1 MSHQS
6 ELIEKDIEA
15 YLAEHEQKELLRF
28 LTCGSVDDGKSTLIG
43 RLLHDSKMIYE
54 DQLQA
59 IHKDSRTVGNAGGEL
74 DLSLLVDGLKAERE
88 QGITID
94 VAYRYFSTSKRK
106 FIIADTPGHEQYT
119 RNMATGASTCDLA
132 VILIDARKGISTQ
145 TRRHSFIVSLLGIR
159 HVLVAVNKM
168 DLVEFS
174 QDVFDRI
181 RTDYLAFARKLRIGS
196 VDFIPM
202 SALGGDNVVERGS
215 RSPWYVGPTFMEY
228 LESIPVGSD
237 APNEAFRLPVQYV
250 IRPDQTFR
258 GFAGTI
264 ESGSIR
270 VGDKVIALPSRR
282 TSRVKSITLY
292 GSESEGA
299 VASQAPVLTLEDEID
314 LSRGDLLAKAGS
326 VPRIAR
332 TVDAMLVWL
341 AEAPMVPGKQYY
353 AKHTTRVGNAVID
366 RIDHAVDVNTLEH
379 RSAPSLGLNEIGR
392 CRITFSE
399 PIAWD
404 PYEENRSTGSFI
416 VIDRMT
422 NVTVGAGMLLPPD
435 RSGAAVEI
443 ADRENRHTR
452 VTAAERMARFGQ
464 MPALILVTGMSDKER
479 QTVADGLERALFE
492 NGRAAYCFEEAAS
505 SGGPGGW
512 RLRLI
517 EQALALTKAGNIA
530 IIPAPEGTLPDSEG
544 TRSSL
549 GCVLLEIRLQSAGSQ
564 GTGGHVDLLLAA
576 SSGLTDETV
585 DKMLA
590 LLRARG
596 ILVDS

>member
-59 IHKDSRTVGNAGGEL
+59 IHKDSKTVGNAGGEL

-94 VAYRYFSTSKRK
+94 VAYRYFSTSRRK

-168 DLVEFS
+168 DLVGFS
-174 QDVFDRI
+174 AEVFGRI
-181 RTDYLAFARKLRIGS
+181 RSDYLAFARKLDLGT

-215 RSPWYVGPTFMEY
+215 RAPWYTGPTFMEY
-228 LESIPVGSD
+228 LESVPVGGD
-237 APNEAFRLPVQYV
+237 ASGQEFRLPVQYV

-258 GFAGTI
+258 GFAGTV
-264 ESGSIR
+264 ESGSVR
-270 VGDKVIALPSRR
+270 VGDNVIALPSRR

-292 GSESEGA
+292 GNEREEA
-299 VASQAPVLTLEDEID
+299 VAAQAPVISLEDEID
-314 LSRGDLLAKAGS
+314 LSRGDMLAKTGS
-326 VPRIAR
+326 TPRIAQ
-332 TVDAMLVWL
+332 TLDAMLVWMS
-341 AEAPMVPGKQYY
+341 EAPMVPGKQYY
-353 AKHTTRVGNAVID
+353 AKHTTRFGNAIID
-366 RIDHAVDVNTLEH
+366 RLEHAIDINTLER
-379 RSAPSLGLNEIGR
+379 RSVPSLGLNEIGR

-399 PIAWD
+399 PVIWD
-404 PYEENRSTGSFI
+404 PYTDNRSTGSFI
-416 VIDRMT
+416 VIDRLT
-422 NVTVGAGMLLPPD
+422 NVTVGAGMLLSPENTAS
-435 RSGAAVEI
+435 RTETGAVRFE
-443 ADRENRHTR
+443 R
-452 VTAAERMARFGQ
+452 VSPAERAARFGQ
-464 MPALILVTGMSDKER
+464 TPALILISGESVQKR
-479 QTVADGLERALFE
+479 QAVAATLERALFD

-505 SGGPGGW
+505 SVGPGGW
-512 RLRLI
+512 RLRLV

-530 IIPAPEGTLPDSEG
+530 IIPAPEGILPDSEE

-549 GCVLLEIRLQSAGSQ
+549 GCALLEIRVQSTGSQ
-564 GTGGHVDLLLAA
+564 GTGGHADLLLAA
-576 SSGLTDETV
+576 SSSLTDETV

-590 LLRARG
+590 LLRERG